1 MNTSDKQIAETGR
14 NRELGLIP
22 AMVMAVIAALS
33 GAGVSFA
40 PLYERIWGGMML
52 HPNCPAIGR
61 MTYYLSGQAT
71 GDYGACV
78 TSPLWF
84 LAVTALSVAAILC
97 LTVAGMQGFACYRIR
112 TALGVLIAAAAVT
125 FIFVLSANVTIILLW
140 AIYAATWLV
149 YAIVAAY
156 PHNSWAR
163 IARLLLVWQIGV
175 MPVFVTE
182 YSVSD
187 EVNFSGGIT
196 IACGL
201 GLAAYALVQCAS
213 LTIDSQNNNNRMT
226 PERSGIRATS
236 LHDLF
241 HNISINASAI
251 RTCSVPIAL
260 FWSGITFFTY
270 SYNTGGHTDF
280 CPALSATDNAGLVAY
295 CIGREALGLLTVVL
309 CVLPFSPCFRRL
321 RPSRW
326 LRATQ
331 MTVVT
336 LSMPMVLE
344 IQPPCAICSWQ
355 PHCPPRP
362 SSSPSPWHSADH
374 HVAVR
379 AIAGIQRLL
388 RTTRHHRHMLLLQSR
403 TTGIRFARHSI
414 RSVFRNA

>member
-1 MNTSDKQIAETGR
+1 MDTSDRQIAETGR

-22 AMVMAVIAALS
+22 AMVMAVVATLS

-71 GDYGACV
+71 DDYGACV

-84 LAVTALSVAAILC
+84 MTVTALSVVAILC
-97 LTVAGMQGFACYRIR
+97 LTVAGVQGFSRHRLCSVFS
-112 TALGVLIAAAAVT
+112 VLIAAVAVA
-125 FIFVLSANVTIILLW
+125 IILVLSANTKIVTLW
-140 AIYAATWLV
+140 AMYAVTWLV
-149 YAIVAAY
+149 HAIVTSY
-156 PHNSWAR
+156 LSNGWIR
-163 IARLLLVWQIGV
+163 IARLLFVWQIGV

-187 EVNFSGGIT
+187 EVNFSGGAT

-201 GLAAYALVQCAS
+201 GLAAYALVQYAS
-213 LTIDSQNNNNRMT
+213 LTIDSQNNSNRIT

-241 HNISINASAI
+241 HTISINASAI
-251 RTCSVPIAL
+251 RNCSVPVAL

-270 SYNTGGHTDF
+270 SYNTGRHTDF

-295 CIGREALGLLTVVL
+295 CIGHEALGLLTVVL
-309 CVLPFSPCFRRL
+309 CVLPLFSLLRRL

-326 LRATQ
+326 LHATQ
-331 MTVVT
+331 ITAVT
-336 LSMPMVLE
+336 LPMPMALE

-374 HVAVR
+374 HAAVR
-379 AIAGIQRLL
+379 AIAGIQRFL
-388 RTTRHHRHMLLLQSR
+388 RTTRHHRHKISFISR
-403 TTGIRFARHSI
+403 NNRACSFAPRIS
-414 RSVFRNA
+414 SASSS